1 MVYVK
6 VKDLIQLFENNKDSA
21 PERIAITC
29 ESEDKL
35 LMECSFESWKNID
48 ESILNTKVNSCYVSR
63 SIYMQ
68 TLGIGIGSLL

>member
-1 MVYVK
+1 MYVK
-6 VKDLIQLFENNKDSA
+6 VKDLIQLFENDKDSV

-35 LMECSFESWKNID
+35 LMECGFESWKNID
-48 ESILNTKVNSCYVSR
+48 ESILNAKVNSCYVLR

-68 TLGIGIGSLL
+68 TLGIDIGSLL